1 VAATAKADGT
11 SALASTWRVMHHS
24 SSVSLE
30 QWYFALLEREV
41 PRAPVAVPI
50 PPPLAAAPNV
60 TFAGEAAARQADH
73 AKLLVT
79 IMETLMKSRDGS
91 PESGKDYPTHDR
103 EKLYMI
109 LGTAKPWD
117 GLGEDLLPL
126 TYRNLK
132 SFRSKAL
139 GARNFLENNFKKMYP
154 GETRDSHPFT
164 WSTELLRAF
173 RELDFVAGDELCNW
187 ENRAKGISLFS
198 IAPSDQYGDGG
209 KSRAEMLAFEK
220 TVGNHTPA
228 DAARMAA
235 LSATMAQVPSDRLG
249 VRAWVD
255 HAEIWLSVHFSPKCQ
270 VLGALQ
276 DILQYLRNPVKFSQ
290 YEATNFRA
298 LIWNLH
304 CALRSFFGDGDV
316 ASLEYIAYQLKVNL
330 VIATDGLPE
339 AMRCPEVV
347 TDSSSM
353 GTDLS
358 SLSQD
363 LSRKR
368 SAPPGLLHQED
379 TRRRRGPHQACFAIL
394 YEDIERARR
403 ACEPRQL
410 KGRQLAEGSNGI
422 RASFWYRNLQSD
434 GGQQTALPQAL
445 HLWLL
450 YVSGLPQRA

>member
-1 VAATAKADGT
+1 
-11 SALASTWRVMHHS
+11 
-24 SSVSLE
+24 
-30 QWYFALLEREV
+30 
-41 PRAPVAVPI
+41 
-50 PPPLAAAPNV
+50 
-60 TFAGEAAARQADH
+60 
-73 AKLLVT
+73 
-79 IMETLMKSRDGS
+79 
-91 PESGKDYPTHDR
+91 
-103 EKLYMI
+103 
-109 LGTAKPWD
+109 
-117 GLGEDLLPL
+117 
-126 TYRNLK
+126 
-132 SFRSKAL
+132 
-139 GARNFLENNFKKMYP
+139 
-154 GETRDSHPFT
+154 
-164 WSTELLRAF
+164 
-173 RELDFVAGDELCNW
+173 
-187 ENRAKGISLFS
+187 
-198 IAPSDQYGDGG
+198 
-209 KSRAEMLAFEK
+209 
-220 TVGNHTPA
+220 
-228 DAARMAA
+228 MAA

-379 TRRRRGPHQACFAIL
+379 TRRRRGPLVQPACFAIL
-394 YEDIERARR
+394 NEDIERARR

-422 RASFWYRNLQSD
+422 RALFGTGIYNLMEDGKQPCLKLFIFGSCMFPDCRNGHSLMHPPSQVIMN
-434 GGQQTALPQAL
+434 GVRARVKTACDAIIRSQNPKA
-445 HLWLL
+445 
-450 YVSGLPQRA
+450 